1 MTPNSERIHDSQ
13 PVQHD
18 DADESERTTSS
29 ERETPRETCPECGG
43 RLADDPE
50 HGERAC
56 VECGLIVDVEEIDRG
71 AEWTAYTAEERD
83 EKSRVGSPT
92 TPTMHDK
99 GLSTE
104 IDWRDQDARG
114 NQLSA
119 RQRQKMS
126 RLRMWHSRSQT
137 EGAQD
142 RNLRHGLG
150 EIDRMA
156 SALGLPQSVRE
167 TASVIF
173 RRVIADNLLIG
184 RSIEGVSGAALYA
197 AMRQSEPVRSLDE
210 IAAVARIDKQT
221 IARAYRYI
229 GRELSL
235 ESEPP
240 DPKDHLPRFCSQL
253 NLSTETEHA
262 SRELLETAVEV
273 EENYLSGKNPVG
285 LAAAAVYAGGLL
297 SNEKVTQGAV
307 SDATNISEVT
317 IRNRYQE
324 LLALHESVESS
335 ES

>member
-13 PVQHD
+13 PVQNND
-18 DADESERTTSS
+18 SDESEHTASS
-29 ERETPRETCPECGG
+29 ERETPQETCPECGG
-43 RLADDPE
+43 RLANDPE

-71 AEWTAYTAEERD
+71 AEWTAYSSEERD

-114 NQLSA
+114 NQLSS

-173 RRVIADNLLIG
+173 RRVIGENLLIG
-184 RSIEGVSGAALYA
+184 RSVEGTSGAALYA
-197 AMRQSEPVRSLDE
+197 AMRQSDLVRSLDD
-210 IAAVARIDKQT
+210 IATVARIDKQKIGRT
-221 IARAYRYI
+221 YRYI
-229 GRELSL
+229 NRELTL

-240 DPKDHLPRFCSQL
+240 DPTDHLPRFCSQL
-253 NLSTETEHA
+253 DLSPKTEHM
-262 SRELLETAVEV
+262 SRELLETAVET

-285 LAAAAVYAGGLL
+285 LAAAAVYAGALL
-297 SNEKVTQGAV
+297 TDEKVTQKAV
-307 SDATNISEVT
+307 SDVASISEVT

-324 LLALHESVESS
+324 LLELHEDVRPP
-335 ES
+335 